1 MSVEEN
7 KINIIFLDVDG
18 VLNNDGTVERT
29 KTGFT
34 FVEDRLL
41 KRLKHIVDA
50 TNAKIVL
57 SSDWRF
63 DRFMDDPSD
72 YLALKEV
79 LEKNGTPIYAHTGD
93 YMIKRGSE
101 IIKWMKNWHGEPINN
116 FVILDDMP
124 AIEFN
129 FTQLLGHFVHTNEKV
144 GLTHDDAA
152 EAIAILKNADLFL
165 S

>member
-1 MSVEEN
+1 M
-7 KINIIFLDVDG
+7 ILTDG
-18 VLNNDGTVERT
+18 VLNNDETVERT

-72 YLALKEV
+72 YNALKEV
-79 LEKNGTPIYAHTGD
+79 LEKNGTPIYAHTGN
-93 YMIKRGSE
+93 YMLKRGSE
-101 IIKWMKNWHGEPINN
+101 IIKWIENWHGEPINN

-124 AIEFN
+124 ATEFN
-129 FTQLLGHFVHTNEKV
+129 FTQLHGHFVHTNPAT